1 MDYGLTLLLKQSE
14 MRRKMSHPETPTSIW
29 LTAILRQTGVLLQG
43 EVTAVEERQ
52 SDAFNSQLAFLHLSY
67 SADVQPNLP
76 TQFVLKISS

>member
-1 MDYGLTLLLKQSE
+1 
-14 MRRKMSHPETPTSIW
+14 MSHPETPTSIW